1 MSRAD
6 AVDFLARVGVDTA
19 AALSTWRTAT
29 LLAAAAFLVQE
40 MARVDLARA
49 VC

>member
-1 MSRAD
+1 VSRAE

-19 AALSTWRTAT
+19 AALSTWRTAA
-29 LLAAAAFLVQE
+29 LLAAAAYLAQE
-40 MARVDLARA
+40 LARVDLARI